1 MGCSFL
7 LLSCMV
13 HKNIETAKLL
23 RKLHGIR
30 EAVPVYGT
38 YDCVVKTEE
47 MSSDDVLEFVS
58 SSIRPLVNVDS
69 VLTLYPVP
77 QVAQNPHVQ

>member
-7 LLSCMV
+7 LLCTI
-13 HKNIETAKLL
+13 HKHIETAKLL

-47 MSSDDVLEFVS
+47 MSSDDVMEFVS
-58 SSIRPLVNVDS
+58 SSIRPLANVNS
-69 VLTLYPVP
+69 VLTLYPVS